1 MAGSAGSEERADL
14 QAIESRIPLFP
25 APFEPAVF
33 GSTSY
38 REMTAAGGESRRR
51 ILGESEMCLVDLVVG
66 DEIGEQQP
74 QLPIGQDDDLIE
86 RLPANGG
93 DEALGDP
100 ALPRAEAGPGGRHA
114 HEPKC

>member
-1 MAGSAGSEERADL
+1 MKAADAREPHHTGSRAGEWLDRA
-14 QAIESRIPLFP
+14 
-25 APFEPAVF
+25 
-33 GSTSY
+33 
-38 REMTAAGGESRRR
+38 SRRR
-51 ILGESEMCLVDLVVG
+51 ILGESEMCLVDLVLG

-74 QLPIGQDDDLIE
+74 QLPIGQDDELIE

-100 ALPRAEAGPGGRHA
+100 ALPRAAEAGPGGRDA